1 MHGDLHLGQVL
12 VVQGDA
18 YFIDFEGEPA
28 RSLDER
34 RAKHSPFK
42 DVSGLLR
49 SFEYA
54 AAMTIRGAQVSD
66 STPEADQAR
75 QRIAASYQRSAQQA
89 FLDAYRDATRELPHA
104 GRSRM
109 ARMLHCC
116 CSAWRNARTRSFT
129 KRRTVRPGC
138 PSATGADG
146 PGTTA
151 FDGDSND

>member
-1 MHGDLHLGQVL
+1 MRTRVHGDLHLGQVL

-89 FLDAYRDATRELPHA
+89 FLDAYRE
-104 GRSRM
+104 
-109 ARMLHCC
+109 
-116 CSAWRNARTRSFT
+116 
-129 KRRTVRPGC
+129 
-138 PSATGADG
+138 ATGSCHMRQEQDG
-146 PGTTA
+146 ANAALLLFSTEKCAYEIVYEAENRPTRLPVRYRG
-151 FDGDSND
+151 